1 MFLAYFHCNVGM
13 SVWGHAMSNLYSG
26 LCSILFY
33 GLKCKPHRAY
43 FSYDCMLGAK
53 IYDGAL
59 LKVQIY
65 VVCIVYQFL
74 MACEMGS
81 FDCK

>member
-1 MFLAYFHCNVGM
+1 
-13 SVWGHAMSNLYSG
+13 
-26 LCSILFY
+26 
-33 GLKCKPHRAY
+33 
-43 FSYDCMLGAK
+43 MLGAK

-65 VVCIVYQFL
+65 VVCIAYQFL